1 LLQRLGYRNVK
12 VTKFSGDADIDARA
26 TLIAGGVANIET
38 VVQAKRRKGTIDRP
52 EIQKFRGAISVHEAG
67 LFVTCGTFTPGAV
80 AEASAAGRT
89 PIALVNGAQLVDL
102 LMDHE
107 IGVRATSRKTFIID
121 SESLMLER
129 LETLMEEVE
138 VPSAD
143 S

>member
-1 LLQRLGYRNVK
+1 
-12 VTKFSGDADIDARA
+12 
-26 TLIAGGVANIET
+26 
-38 VVQAKRRKGTIDRP
+38 
-52 EIQKFRGAISVHEAG
+52 
-67 LFVTCGTFTPGAV
+67 
-80 AEASAAGRT
+80 
-89 PIALVNGAQLVDL
+89 
-102 LMDHE
+102 MDHE